1 MEKPNKELYGFV
13 EQPLFGEEGGWTI
26 EGGEEAYN
34 EALEKWQSENFK
46 IIEFKAYVT
55 TGYIGADITDTLT
68 VEVQKNATEEEIK
81 KAMSE
86 VAEEWLF
93 ENIEFSYWREEEN
106 E

>member
-26 EGGEEAYN
+26 EGGEEAYY
-34 EALEKWQSENFK
+34 EALEKWEKENFQT
-46 IIEFKAYVT
+46 ITFKAYVS
-55 TGYIGADITDTLT
+55 TGYVGASNESTLK
-68 VEVQKNATEEEIK
+68 VEVKKDATPEEIEN
-81 KAMSE
+81 AMSE
-86 VAEEWLF
+86 IANEWLF

>member
-34 EALEKWQSENFK
+34 EALEKWHTENFK
-46 IIEFKAYVT
+46 KIKFKAYVT
-55 TGYIGADITDTLT
+55 TGYIGAGITDTLT
-68 VEVQKNATEEEIK
+68 LEVKKDATEEEIE
-81 KAMSE
+81 KAME
-86 VAEEWLF
+86 EMAKEWLF
-93 ENIEFSYWREEEN
+93 ERIEFSYWREEGN